1 MLCFNLATSFQ
12 TCHTVV
18 SEGVLPMRH
27 SLDRSRSSRGF
38 TLIELLVVIAIIA
51 VLIALL
57 LPAVQSAREAA
68 RRAQCVNNLKQLG
81 LANANY
87 ENSTGVFPL
96 GSYHMT
102 PLPGGG
108 PAPGSGATPCSGTH
122 ENSIWTRLLPY
133 FEQTAL
139 FNSFNSSVHY
149 SYIQNATFQGTGLST
164 IWCPSDPSVSTIDFT
179 NFPSVGSLQYGMRF
193 SSYHGNG
200 GTWFT
205 PSRYQ
210 DPACCQPTGDFST
223 LMGQQNGVFGFY
235 SRTTIASI
243 TDGTSNTMLT
253 GELAWGKLNH
263 GDQVCWS
270 WWDSGNWSDSMF
282 TSSYPLNPFGK
293 VNGTQNADGINTDI
307 NTSAASSFHPGGAN
321 FGFCDGSVKFIKDS
335 IQQSPLNDTTLI
347 AQNINLTPSACPGS
361 GFYYSWNANPSV
373 YQALSTRNGG
383 EVISSDAY

>member
-1 MLCFNLATSFQ
+1 
-12 TCHTVV
+12 
-18 SEGVLPMRH
+18 MRH
-27 SLDRSRSSRGF
+27 SLDRSRSTRGF

-68 RRAQCVNNLKQLG
+68 RRAQCTNNLKQLG
-81 LANANY
+81 LASANY
-87 ENSTGVFPL
+87 ENALGVFPL
-96 GSYHMT
+96 GTFHML

-108 PAPGSGATPCSGTH
+108 PAPGSGQTPCGGTH
-122 ENSIWTRLLPY
+122 EYSIWVRLLPF
-133 FEQTAL
+133 FEQTTLYNA
-139 FNSFNSSVHY
+139 FNDKVHY
-149 SYIQNATFQGTGLST
+149 SYIQNATVQATGVST
-164 IWCPSDPSVSTIDFT
+164 IWCPSDPAVSVLDFT
-179 NFPSVGSLQYGMRF
+179 DFTYGMRF

-210 DPACCQPTGDFST
+210 DIPCCAMTGDFGT
-223 LMGQQNGVFGFY
+223 LTGQQNGIFGFY

-253 GELAWGKLNH
+253 GELAWGKLNQ

-270 WWDSGNWSDSMF
+270 WWNSGNWADSMF
-282 TSSYPLNPFGK
+282 STSFPLNGIS
-293 VNGTQNADGINTDI
+293 NALSYLGVGSVDGINTDAD
-307 NTSAASSFHPGGAN
+307 TSAASSFHPGGAN
-321 FGFCDGSVKFIKDS
+321 FGFCDGSVKFIKTS
-335 IQQSPLNDTTLI
+335 IQQSPFSFTTKI
-347 AQNINLTPSACPGS
+347 AQNVNITPSACPG
-361 GFYYSWNANPSV
+361 GFYYSWNQQPSV